1 MNAYNPLSSTK
12 RMEASGL
19 PRAQAEAIAFKI
31 DDGTSDLVTTAE
43 LKEALEAAI
52 NKGVIKSGVL
62 TAAIIGL
69 ACTIM
74 SLLLSLK

>member
-1 MNAYNPLSSTK
+1 MK
-12 RMEASGL
+12 RLEDAGL
-19 PRAQAEAIAFKI
+19 GRSQVEAIAFEI
-31 DDGTSDLVTTAE
+31 NDSTSDLVTTQALE
-43 LKEALEAAI
+43 DALEAAI

-74 SLLLSLK
+74 SLVLSLK